1 LGGTCIVQRGQRF
14 TVVAYAGIDPA
25 SGKQRQKWFGGFKT
39 RREAEQFRLTLA
51 HHPSFSAGAGPYG
64 SPRLRTSD
72 YLDRWLHER
81 AALGEIRPKTEALC
95 EMLIERHIS
104 PAVGHIPLSRLSPA
118 AIQSLYASLLTGERQ
133 PRVLSRS
140 TVQRVAQVL
149 HAALSGVD

>member
-1 LGGTCIVQRGQRF
+1 VQRGQRF